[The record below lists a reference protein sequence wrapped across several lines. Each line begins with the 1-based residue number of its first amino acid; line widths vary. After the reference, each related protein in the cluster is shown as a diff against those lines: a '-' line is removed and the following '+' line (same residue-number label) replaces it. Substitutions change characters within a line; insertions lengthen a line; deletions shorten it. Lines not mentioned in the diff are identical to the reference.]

1 MYHESVVSVS
11 GAEYRGRMERE
22 LVESIGIVAGCCT
35 TASFVP
41 QVVRTWRTRSVAD
54 ISLRMYLLL
63 CLGVSLWLVY
73 GVLIG
78 SPAVLLAN
86 AITLLLAAAILV
98 MKLVFGRT
106 KARPSDPRR

>member
-1 MYHESVVSVS
+1 
-11 GAEYRGRMERE
+11 MERE
-22 LVESIGIVAGCCT
+22 IVEIIGIVAGCCT

-41 QVVRTWRTRSVAD
+41 QVIRTWRTRSVAD

-73 GVLIG
+73 GALIG

-86 AITLLLAAAILV
+86 AATLLLAAAILG
-98 MKLVFGRT
+98 MKLVFGRA
-106 KARPSDPRR
+106 KGRPPGPRR

>member
-1 MYHESVVSVS
+1 
-11 GAEYRGRMERE
+11 MERE
-22 LVESIGIVAGCCT
+22 FVEGIGIVAGCCT

-73 GVLIG
+73 GALIG

-86 AITLLLAAAILV
+86 AVTLLLAAAILV
-98 MKLVFGRT
+98 MKLVFGRGS
-106 KARPSDPRR
+106 AHSSGRRTP